1 MQHILS
7 LCLSLL
13 LKKQMILKINS
24 YAVWMFTFG
33 LWKLLFCIS
42 HSSEAPSPQLSKF
55 SPNLEMHDGGHLNM
69 VTKHLSAYW
78 NITSYL
84 CVVHVK
90 TAAPSPPYDIT
101 VLESVRDS
109 MALGWKQPKVTGG
122 TEITGYYVN
131 YREVI
136 GGVPGKWMEANIKAI
151 SERAYRVRG
160 QLLLL
165 LGVQTIFPKDI
176 LKIKM
181 NYDSVRRLL
190 FRGFYIHGTCF
201 CCVFS
206 CKHTLSILRITLNY
220 LFYFL

>member
-1 MQHILS
+1 
-7 LCLSLL
+7 
-13 LKKQMILKINS
+13 MILKINS

-33 LWKLLFCIS
+33 LWKLFSAFLIPAK
-42 HSSEAPSPQLSKF
+42 HNPLPPLPKPSKY

-69 VTKHLSAYW
+69 VTECLSVYR

-84 CVVHVK
+84 CVVHVE

-165 LGVQTIFPKDI
+165 LGMRTMFPKDI
-176 LKIKM
+176 SKIKM
-181 NYDSVRRLL
+181 NYDSVCRLL
-190 FRGFYIHGTCF
+190 FRSFYIHGTCF

-206 CKHTLSILRITLNY
+206 CIHTLSILRIILNY
-220 LFYFL
+220 